1 MHVHAYAGISPAC
14 RSALP
19 LACACTR
26 AQGRGLSPA
35 CLSQKFPTA
44 RGRRPSLS
52 LRSGLSPARAASH
65 WLSLASRASA
75 PACKK
80 RAAVRRRVHSCTC
93 DATRRPARGV
103 GGEVLGTAGFAQ
115 SGHHPVAAPAQP
127 AVPSPRHG
135 AVPPH
140 DTGGARGAGARVGRV
155 RVPQESTSR
164 KGHSGLS
171 GVPRGS
177 RRRIYPFREPG
188 QDPSAVRARARERI
202 SKPTTPPPLCVA
214 LPLASSLETF
224 RASQR
229 SP

>member
-1 MHVHAYAGISPAC
+1 MHVHAHAGISPAC

-19 LACACTR
+19 LACTCTR

-35 CLSQKFPTA
+35 CLSQTFPTS

-93 DATRRPARGV
+93 DAARRPVRRA

-135 AVPPH
+135 TRHRRRSRSRSASGPRPSAPRKHEPERSFGIVWST
-140 DTGGARGAGARVGRV
+140 TGITTSYISLSRAGARSECC
-155 RVPQESTSR
+155 PSSSSR
-164 KGHSGLS
+164 TDLQAHYTPAPVCGTPLGILS
-171 GVPRGS
+171 
-177 RRRIYPFREPG
+177 
-188 QDPSAVRARARERI
+188 
-202 SKPTTPPPLCVA
+202 
-214 LPLASSLETF
+214 
-224 RASQR
+224 
-229 SP
+229 

>member
-19 LACACTR
+19 LACTCTR

-35 CLSQKFPTA
+35 CLSQKFPTS

-93 DATRRPARGV
+93 DAARRPARRV

-140 DTGGARGAGARVGRV
+140 DTGGARGAGARVGRA
-155 RVPQESTSR
+155 RVPPRKHEPQRSFGIVWSTTGITTSYISLSR
-164 KGHSGLS
+164 AGARSECCPS
-171 GVPRGS
+171 SSS
-177 RRRIYPFREPG
+177 RTDLQAHY
-188 QDPSAVRARARERI
+188 
-202 SKPTTPPPLCVA
+202 TPAPLCGT
-214 LPLASSLETF
+214 PLGILS
-224 RASQR
+224 
-229 SP
+229 

>member
-35 CLSQKFPTA
+35 CLSQKFPTS

-93 DATRRPARGV
+93 DATRRPARRV

-135 AVPPH
+135 TRHRRRSRSRSASGPRPSAPRKHEPQRSFGIVWST
-140 DTGGARGAGARVGRV
+140 TGITT
-155 RVPQESTSR
+155 SYISLFTSR
-164 KGHSGLS
+164 GKIRVLSELELENGSPSPLHPRPFVWHSPWQPLL
-171 GVPRGS
+171 R
-177 RRRIYPFREPG
+177 
-188 QDPSAVRARARERI
+188 PSEI
-202 SKPTTPPPLCVA
+202 LTGPP
-214 LPLASSLETF
+214 
-224 RASQR
+224 
-229 SP
+229 